1 MLSILISMFQ
11 SFFHIL
17 EFVVAFG
24 CSLFSTYNPF
34 SSFSKVLPFHRTSLL
49 LSMTSYSLVVSVKG
63 HILFQ
68 YNLTL
73 IAGVSSDNYFESKYI
88 IELELQMQNINPIP
102 LRFSLPCNKIKPHLN
117 FWRKYLLF
125 KLHL

>member
-1 MLSILISMFQ
+1 
-11 SFFHIL
+11 
-17 EFVVAFG
+17 
-24 CSLFSTYNPF
+24 
-34 SSFSKVLPFHRTSLL
+34 
-49 LSMTSYSLVVSVKG
+49 MTDYSLVVSVKG

-73 IAGVSSDNYFESKYI
+73 LAGVNNDNYFESIYI

-102 LRFSLPCNKIKPHLN
+102 LFFSSHNKIKPHLN
-117 FWRKYLLF
+117 SGENICPF

>member
-1 MLSILISMFQ
+1 MKTFMLSILISMFQ

-17 EFVVAFG
+17 EFVVAFLVVL
-24 CSLFSTYNPF
+24 CSAPIIHFI
-34 SSFSKVLPFHRTSLL
+34 SFSKVLPFHRTSLL

-102 LRFSLPCNKIKPHLN
+102 LIFSPCNKIKPHLN

-125 KLHL
+125 